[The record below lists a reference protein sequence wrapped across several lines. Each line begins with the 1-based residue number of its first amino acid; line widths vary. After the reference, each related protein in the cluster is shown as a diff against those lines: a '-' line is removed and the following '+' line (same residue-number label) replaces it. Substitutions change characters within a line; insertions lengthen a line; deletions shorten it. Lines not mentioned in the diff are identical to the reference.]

1 MEQGKMVSLAGVAGS
16 QKVTELYK
24 GKLKIFLI
32 FRAQWYKFAWLLGRH
47 AKQGRKSVI
56 VIRWYCVEKSSLNG

>member
-24 GKLKIFLI
+24 GMFKLILLI
-32 FRAQWYKFAWLLGRH
+32 VELQGNKHAWL
-47 AKQGRKSVI
+47 
-56 VIRWYCVEKSSLNG
+56 